1 MSKIL
6 DYYSI
11 DPTSF
16 RYISHHG
23 ILGMKWGVRRYQ
35 NLDGS
40 LTSDGR
46 KHYKS
51 ASSYENKLNRADK
64 KLARSLAKYSNSSFY
79 TGKHSFKSLKYK
91 KQVDAGEAFVKKIVG
106 LAENDGYTVI
116 HLSPYQKI
124 GKSFVYSKHRY
135 LVD

>member
-11 DPTSF
+11 DPASF

-23 ILGMKWGVRRYQ
+23 ILGMKWGIRRYQ
-35 NLDGS
+35 NFDGS
-40 LTSDGR
+40 LTDVGR

-64 KLARSLAKYSNSSFY
+64 KRARLLVKYSNSSFR

-91 KQVDAGEAFVKKIVG
+91 RQVDAGEAFVKKIVD
-106 LAENDGYTVI
+106 LAANDGYTVI
-116 HLSPYQKI
+116 HLPSYQKI